1 MVWNMLQASGWRWG
15 NRSNRL
21 NGWWFRKRR
30 RSGKDVARAASF
42 GLPKNLTRVAYK
54 GGSLLFLS
62 TYEGTGMKVFKVATA
77 AAVLLAAN
85 VSWAF
90 TTATTSFQQDVNG
103 YTGTFD
109 RKISEEVVDTSG
121 VSHPEKEYNGS
132 TVSYEAVD
140 GHGTDSAGLPSPD
153 SQVLIKF
160 DSIIGSGADQ
170 IPANASILDAQLMLT
185 TGTSSNSQTGGP
197 VGAAALLQP
206 FDSNTSYYTSY
217 QCGCTLGSQGP
228 SWTATTASGGVVSTQ
243 RPNGGVGSTPISTVG
258 PPPVLV
264 VGSLDVR
271 SMVQQWTNGTLT
283 NNGLAVQMGFTGTT
297 DAWNFGSTGNPDVTQ
312 RPKLQVTYTTA
323 PMKVTTIKNGT
334 NTYAGETDVLV
345 QSGAD
350 YVGAA
355 DDITLQ
361 GSTLTSGQNIDTGE
375 SVIDATNPSRNR
387 ALLKFNDIFGTQAWS
402 APADKPVAKGWLVMT
417 TGGGTNARAP
427 GPFEVHAMLRA
438 YDPATVT
445 YSNVGPTPGITEADG
460 DIGPALFTKTGMI
473 SGSEAWFDVTSYLE
487 AIRNGA
493 TDFGLDVT
501 PGANVGDGWQAFM
514 QGSSNRPRLVIYSD
528 LSTVVA
534 GVQGDYNGNG
544 VVDMADYV
552 LWRNGGPLQNESA
565 SPGVTDAAD
574 YDFWRSRFGATS
586 GAGAGLGGAAVPEP
600 GAFLL
605 GLIALAT
612 MSGVSSRKR

>member
-1 MVWNMLQASGWRWG
+1 
-15 NRSNRL
+15 
-21 NGWWFRKRR
+21 
-30 RSGKDVARAASF
+30 
-42 GLPKNLTRVAYK
+42 
-54 GGSLLFLS
+54 
-62 TYEGTGMKVFKVATA
+62 MKVFKLATA
-77 AAVLLAAN
+77 AAVLLWAN
-85 VSWAF
+85 VALAF
-90 TTATTSFQQDVNG
+90 TTTVTSFQQDVDG

-140 GHGTDSAGLPSPD
+140 GHGTDSAGNPSPD

-160 DSIIGSGADQ
+160 DSIIGSGAGQ
-170 IPANASILDAQLMLT
+170 IPANASILDAQLLLT
-185 TGTSSNSQTGGP
+185 TGNSSNSQTGGP

-206 FDSNTSYYTSY
+206 FDSNTSYYASY
-217 QCGCTLGSQGP
+217 SCGCTLGSQGP
-228 SWTATTASGGVVSTQ
+228 SWTATAPAVASTQ
-243 RPNGGVGSTPISTVG
+243 RPNGGVGSTAISTLG
-258 PPPVLV
+258 PPPVFV

-323 PMKVTTIKNGT
+323 PTKVTTIKNGT
-334 NTYAGETDVLV
+334 STYAGETDVLV
-345 QSGAD
+345 ESGTD
-350 YVGAA
+350 YVSPT
-355 DDITLQ
+355 DDVTLQ

-402 APADKPVAKGWLVMT
+402 APADKPVAKAWLVMT

-427 GPFEVHAMLRA
+427 GPFEVHPMLRA
-438 YDPATVT
+438 WDPATVT
-445 YSNVGPTPGITEADG
+445 YSNVGPNPGITEADG

-487 AIRNGA
+487 AIRSGA

-501 PGANVGDGWQAFM
+501 PGANVGDGWQAFL

-528 LSTVVA
+528 LSTATA
-534 GVQGDYNGNG
+534 GVAGDYNGNG

-565 SPGVTDAAD
+565 SPGVTDSAD
-574 YDFWRSRFGATS
+574 YDFWRSHFGATS
-586 GAGAGLGGAAVPEP
+586 GSGSGLGGSAVPEP
-600 GAFLL
+600 TAMML
-605 GLIALAT
+605 GLIAMAA
-612 MSGVSSRKR
+612 MSVTSSRNR